1 MEQNVWVVF
10 EINHIKNYERM
21 SSIHTTEEVANEVA
35 EYYRS
40 KLNDKNEIEYIIQ
53 SWVVVESVDTLKNAE
68 TINLNEKEETIIS

>member
-1 MEQNVWVVF
+1 
-10 EINHIKNYERM
+10 
-21 SSIHTTEEVANEVA
+21 VANEVA